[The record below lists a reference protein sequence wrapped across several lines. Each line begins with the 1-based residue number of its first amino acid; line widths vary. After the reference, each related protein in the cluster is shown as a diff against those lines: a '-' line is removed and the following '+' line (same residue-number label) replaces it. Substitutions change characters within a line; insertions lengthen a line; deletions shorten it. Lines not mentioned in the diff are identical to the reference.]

1 MLATKEG
8 EDQLN
13 TGSAIWT
20 RQKKDITEEQYKEFY
35 HHVGRVFDDPWLT
48 LHNRAEG
55 KLEYT
60 NLYSYHLPNP
70 MI

>member
-1 MLATKEG
+1 MLATKE

-35 HHVGRVFDDPWLT
+35 HHVGRVFDEPWLP
-48 LHNRAEG
+48 
-55 KLEYT
+55 YT
-60 NLYSYHLPNP
+60 TERKAS
-70 MI
+70 